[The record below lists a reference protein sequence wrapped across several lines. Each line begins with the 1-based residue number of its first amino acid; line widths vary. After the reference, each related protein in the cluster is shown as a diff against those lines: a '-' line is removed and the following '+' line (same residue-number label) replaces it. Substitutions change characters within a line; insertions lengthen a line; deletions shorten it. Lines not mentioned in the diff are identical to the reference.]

1 LALGLE
7 ARSRALLDGRAAEP
21 AYVEA
26 VERLETSGI
35 TGELAR
41 THLLFGERLR
51 RRRRPL
57 DARKH
62 LATAPDLFTEATAP
76 DLFTEMEAEAFAAR
90 ADRQLHAA
98 GGPSA
103 KRHKQDE
110 ASNWKSTAQETQIL
124 RLVGEELLNQEIAA
138 GPFISH
144 RTVEWHLS

>member
-41 THLLFGERLR
+41 IHLLFGEWLR

-62 LATAPDLFTEATAP
+62 LATAP

-138 GPFISH
+138 GPFISN